1 MIERLDGRAA
11 VAIAAVGLLVIVLVG
26 WFGLVSPQRSKAAD
40 LAVKIDD
47 TETQLEVTQALID
60 GPVLGE
66 STRLL
71 TTLRK
76 AIPDEMQMSEI
87 VRQLSAASA
96 ATRVRILS
104 ITPAAVV
111 PTGGTDVVAMTVGV
125 QGRYFALRD
134 FLRSLRS
141 RAELDGEQ
149 VRVVGRLFGVDSIG
163 FTGRSAS
170 DGPATADTTP
180 DALIQATMAI
190 TAFSFGGAGTPPTG
204 TSAAVSSGATG
215 EPTAE
220 ATTP

>member
-11 VAIAAVGLLVIVLVG
+11 VAIAAVGLLLIVLVG
-26 WFGLVSPQRSKAAD
+26 WFGFVSPQRSKAAD
-40 LAVKIDD
+40 LAVKIDEA
-47 TETQLEVTQALID
+47 ETQLEVTQALID
-60 GPVLGE
+60 GPVLSE
-66 STRLL
+66 STRQL

-76 AIPDEMQMSEI
+76 AIPDETQMSEI

-125 QGRYFALRD
+125 EGRYFALRN

-149 VRVVGRLFGVDSIG
+149 VRVAGRLFGVDSIG
-163 FTGRSAS
+163 FIGKSATAV
-170 DGPATADTTP
+170 PATADTTSN
-180 DALIQATMAI
+180 DLIQATLAI
-190 TAFSFGGAGTPPTG
+190 TAFSFGGAVTAPTD

-215 EPTAE
+215 EPSAE
-220 ATTP
+220 ATRP